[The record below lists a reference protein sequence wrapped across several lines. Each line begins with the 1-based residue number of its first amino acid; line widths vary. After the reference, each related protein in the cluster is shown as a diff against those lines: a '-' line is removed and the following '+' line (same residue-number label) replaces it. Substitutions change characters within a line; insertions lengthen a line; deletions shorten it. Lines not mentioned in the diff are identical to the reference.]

1 LGRIPPR
8 DEGPHMLLF
17 VPLSFFHDKRT
28 PPSDETL
35 RAALAGTA
43 GLWEELVARLAEH
56 FPPVDVVWSFA
67 SKKIGLSAR
76 INHGKRTIVYL
87 LPANGWFQ
95 VSMALGEK
103 AAAAARASELR
114 DAILPLIE
122 AAPKYAE
129 GRGIRFEI
137 HPGDDDRVAIAE
149 ALALLKM
156 AH

>member
-1 LGRIPPR
+1 
-8 DEGPHMLLF
+8 MLPA
-17 VPLSFFHDKRT
+17 VPLSFFPDKST

-35 RAALAGTA
+35 RATLAGTA
-43 GLWEELVARLAEH
+43 GMWKELIARLAEH
-56 FPPVDVVWSFA
+56 FPPVDVVWGFT
-67 SKKIGLSAR
+67 SKKIGWSAR

-87 LPANGWFQ
+87 LPADGWFQ
-95 VSMALGEK
+95 VSLALGEK

-137 HPGDDDRVAIAE
+137 HPGDDDKVVIAE
-149 ALALLKM
+149 TLALLKM